1 MRKNSRVTTS
11 IQLELLANRKT
22 VLGTHHADNEK
33 LGMKETELPAAHA
46 VLDTKRLTPVNRTVV
61 RELYDALYP
70 YESETPAT
78 TKLRSFLK
86 TPEDSR
92 VRKTHLRLGVGR
104 PAWQIRAVIM
114 HGRRTSS
121 DTSLRV

>member
-1 MRKNSRVTTS
+1 MTTS

-61 RELYDALYP
+61 RELYDTVYP
-70 YESETPAT
+70 DDSETPAT
-78 TKLRSFLK
+78 TKVRSILK
-86 TPEDSR
+86 TPEVTKILMGEKLASKATPWKRNLSKCALFVVNGKRGHNATDC
-92 VRKTHLRLGVGR
+92 
-104 PAWQIRAVIM
+104 WQ
-114 HGRRTSS
+114 T
-121 DTSLRV
+121 